1 MWVAC
6 QASRAECLTTAGPS
20 FRHTGISSYPP
31 DCMGFPQPGNRFPPF
46 RWPSQEGL
54 TMDLSTLQSCKAMS
68 ARFPFRRRRTRSR
81 SFMNRIVSPAH
92 SRHSPHPPVNRRP
105 ADRLSQDEVRR
116 IIGAVGEG
124 WISWCQKHR
133 HPCES
138 RDPERRTVAISMPA
152 ICAAW
157 MPAAGWRRAC
167 RWTRCNWVPAFAGMT
182 IKIRLEKG

>member
-1 MWVAC
+1 MCMWVAC

-68 ARFPFRRRRTRSR
+68 ARFPFRTRRTRSR

-92 SRHSPHPPVNRRP
+92 SRHSPHPPIHRRP
-105 ADRLSQDEVRR
+105 ADRLSQDDVRR
-116 IIGAVGEG
+116 IIGGNRTAGISLNYPRVCAVFPSPNVGRG
-124 WISWCQKHR
+124 RGGGSR
-133 HPCES
+133 YHPTLTAALSSLPIKGRGRICSRPRLRES
-138 RDPERRTVAISMPA
+138 
-152 ICAAW
+152 
-157 MPAAGWRRAC
+157 G
-167 RWTRCNWVPAFAGMT
+167 
-182 IKIRLEKG
+182 